1 MSQVAS
7 DSLLWI
13 KNELDHTLVRARQS
27 LETYVEKAEDKEA
40 LTQCLELLHQVQG
53 TLRIVEVYGA
63 AMLAEEME
71 AVVRGFETGEV
82 ARNDA
87 AFEVLMRA
95 MLQLPDYLER
105 VIGGRRDMPLA
116 LLSLL
121 NDLRTVRGQPLLSE
135 SALFAYNLAGRAAT
149 VMAPPVQQPAK
160 AVDIKG
166 LASKVRPKFQAALL
180 GWYKGDD
187 AAKHLEVLADSAEK
201 LEQAATTPQVFEL
214 WWIVGGIIEGLREGG
229 IQADVSLKQLLGQV
243 DRQMKK
249 LMEQGEAALA
259 AEPAQDLVNN
269 LLYYIGRAD
278 TAGKRILAI
287 KESFK
292 LGDLLPDESEV
303 QDARDSM
310 SGPNVNLMR
319 TVSGAIREDIGRIK
333 DTLDIFVRMGK
344 SDTSELAPLD
354 ELIKKVG
361 DTLTVLGLPAL
372 NQELDAQR
380 NNLKKILATKDA
392 PDEASLMEIASGIV
406 KVESGLDEAMS
417 DLVTPDGSG
426 KSGSPSAASAQAEMR
441 DVQAAVIRESIINMA
456 RAKEAIVEFVND
468 PARREVLKPLPGH
481 IREIQASFNFLEMP
495 RVVNL
500 LSSLRQYIIKK
511 LLTGKG
517 APPHNELDRMA
528 DAIVS
533 MEFYLETVQQGRGN
547 PLSMLDNAEACVA
560 ALGFPADQEYPE
572 DEEIDMTGVD
582 SEPGETIT
590 MDSGAEVEDISLET
604 PSEEPTLM
612 KEVPTIMV
620 SEAQAPK
627 VMPARPAAKATAP
640 KPAPAPAAAP
650 RPSITL
656 PPATLAKDV
665 DPEIVEIFLEEAQE
679 EMRSL
684 RETFPRWRSN
694 PADKEALATLRRSFH
709 TLKGSGRMVGALLIG
724 EFAWSYE
731 NMLNRVIDQTVM
743 PTDDMYAL
751 IDMGI
756 AALPELVEQ
765 LEVGSAPKVDV
776 APMVE
781 AAQAFS
787 RGEQPPLPGTHGAAP
802 APAEEPTMIRP
813 AGVGLPGMEEPTVIM
828 PRVEILPP
836 AVAMDPVLYD
846 IFKREAE
853 GHLLVMDAFRNQILT
868 DRSIGEDVVRAL
880 HTLHGSAALAGAANM
895 ATLIEPLHRYVASL
909 REQDQMLP
917 GEHVGLVK
925 DVLASMRAML
935 GALGN
940 GEVLPPPKG
949 LMERLKSLR
958 PEGVNTLTGIE
969 TGRVLPAEP
978 MEAEA
983 EEIIMA
989 GPAEEPDEEQA
1000 MPTPPKKKGGK
1011 KAEAAVEAP
1020 KPAPAPTK
1028 FVQLSDLKDFD
1039 PDLAAIFFEEA
1050 NELLESTD
1058 AALHHW
1064 SQNKTDSEV
1073 VTQLQ
1078 RNLHTLKGGARMA
1091 GLSPMGDLSHEM
1103 ETVLT
1108 DVVDGRIAA
1117 STETFLLLNRS
1128 VDRLHRMMEQ
1138 AYAQQPM
1145 FDAGDLVLDLK
1156 RVHGHTVDQELEPQ
1170 THEERYETVSIPVP
1184 PPIIDHTEE
1193 ALAPMQA
1200 AAPAEETRPAA
1211 EAEAEDEAAAEA
1223 ALGGESER
1231 RTGSRVQHELIR
1243 VRADL
1248 LESALNYA
1256 GEVGIYRSRLEQQ
1269 VNTIN
1274 FNLGEL
1280 EHTVARLRDQLRKM
1294 EIETETQIR
1303 SQYVQEA
1310 GENANPDFDPL
1321 ELDQFSTMQQL
1332 SRALAESVGD
1342 LVSIQGLLTNQ
1353 AREAETLLLQQ
1364 SRVTT
1369 ELQDGLMRTRMVPFS
1384 RHAQRLRRV
1393 VRQTADEEH
1402 KTVDLKF
1409 IGAEGEMDRQVLER
1423 VLAPLEHM
1431 LRNSVVHGIEDN
1443 KARQQRKK
1451 PASGTISI
1459 ALHREGSEVVME
1471 VMDDGAGLNL
1481 KAIRK
1486 KAEEVGLAT
1495 KDQRLTERDVM
1506 QFILEP
1512 GFSTAAKVTQSA
1524 GRGVGMDVVASE
1536 IRQLGGTLRM
1546 DSTEGQGAKF
1556 TVRLPFTLSITQG
1569 LLVKVADQPY
1579 AVPLPSIEAIARIPR
1594 LQLEQL
1600 MSMENPVYTYGGRQ
1614 YRLQHLSVL
1623 LGIGAPQFPEE
1634 LTTVPLLLVRSGDGS
1649 IALITEGM
1657 QGSREVVVK
1666 SVGPQVGSI
1675 RGLSGATILGDGS
1688 ILLILDVAALARS
1701 AAMPEA
1707 EQLVVT
1713 EREAPQE
1720 DKRILA
1726 MVVDDSITV
1735 RRVTQ
1740 RLLERYNMRVVTAK
1754 DGVDALATLQE
1765 TIPDVMLLDI
1775 EMPRMDGYELAQHMR
1790 NDERFKGIPI
1800 IMITSRT
1807 GEKHRNRAM
1816 EIGVNRYLGK
1826 PYQEA
1831 ELLENIQ
1838 ELVGAFNPQRT
1849 SW

>member
-71 AVVRGFETGEV
+71 SVVRGFETGEV
-82 ARNDA
+82 ARTDA

-160 AVDIKG
+160 AVDIKS
-166 LASKVRPKFQAALL
+166 LATKVRPKFQAALL

-187 AAKHLEVLADSAEK
+187 AGKHLEILADAAEK
-201 LEQAATTPQVFEL
+201 LEQAATTPPVFEL

-229 IQADVSLKQLLGQV
+229 VQADVSLKQLLGQV

-249 LMEQGEAALA
+249 LMEQGETALA
-259 AEPAQDLVNN
+259 QDPAQDLVNN

-292 LGDLLPDESEV
+292 LGDLLPQEAEV
-303 QDARDSM
+303 QEARDSL
-310 SGPNVNLMR
+310 SGPNVSLMR

-372 NQELDAQR
+372 NQELDTQR
-380 NNLKKILATKDA
+380 ENLKKLLSAKQA
-392 PDEASLMEIASGIV
+392 PDEAALMDIASGIV

-456 RAKEAIVEFVND
+456 RVKEAIVEFVTD
-468 PARREVLKPLPGH
+468 PNRREGLKPLPGH
-481 IREIQASFNFLEMP
+481 IREIQASFRFLEMP
-495 RVVNL
+495 RVVSL
-500 LSSLRQYIIKK
+500 LASLRQYILRK
-511 LLTGKG
+511 LLAGKG
-517 APPHNELDRMA
+517 APAQNELDRMA

-560 ALGFPADQEYPE
+560 ALGFPADQDYPDDE
-572 DEEIDMTGVD
+572 DVDLTGVD

-590 MDSGAEVEDISLET
+590 MDGDAVVEEISLET
-604 PSEEPTLM
+604 PPDEPTIM

-620 SEAQAPK
+620 AEKDAPK
-627 VMPARPAAKATAP
+627 IHGAAAKAAP
-640 KPAPAPAAAP
+640 KPAPAPVVA
-650 RPSITL
+650 
-656 PPATLAKDV
+656 LAENV

-679 EMRSL
+679 EMNSL

-694 PADKEALATLRRSFH
+694 PADREALATLRRSFH
-709 TLKGSGRMVGALLIG
+709 TLKGSGRMVGARLIG
-724 EFAWSYE
+724 EFAWAYE
-731 NMLNRVIDQTVM
+731 NMLNRVIDQTVT
-743 PTDDMYAL
+743 PNDDMFAL

-765 LEVGSAPKVDV
+765 LEVGSAPKV
-776 APMVE
+776 ATQPMMD
-781 AAQAFS
+781 AAAAFS

-813 AGVGLPGMEEPTVIM
+813 AGVGLPGIEEPTVIM

-836 AVAMDPVLYD
+836 AVSMDPVLYD
-846 IFKREAE
+846 IFKREAD
-853 GHLLVMDAFRNQILT
+853 GHLMVLDAFRNQILT

-880 HTLHGSAALAGAANM
+880 HTLHGSAALAGASNM

-909 REQDQMLP
+909 REQDLMLP
-917 GEHVGLVK
+917 AEHVGLVK

-935 GALGN
+935 AALGS
-940 GEVLPPPKG
+940 GEVLPAPKG

-958 PEGVNTLTGIE
+958 PDGTNTLTGIE
-969 TGRVLPAEP
+969 TGELQDP
-978 MEAEA
+978 
-983 EEIIMA
+983 EEIVMS
-989 GPAEEPDEEQA
+989 GPAESDDEPPA
-1000 MPTPPKKKGGK
+1000 MPTKKKGK
-1011 KAEAAVEAP
+1011 KADEP
-1020 KPAPAPTK
+1020 KAPAPKQQPAK

-1050 NELLESTD
+1050 SELLESSD
-1058 AALHHW
+1058 NSLHHW
-1064 SQNKTDSEV
+1064 SQNKTDSEMV
-1073 VTQLQ
+1073 AQLQ

-1091 GLSPMGDLSHEM
+1091 GLTPMGDLSHEM

-1108 DVVDGRIAA
+1108 DVVDGRITA
-1117 STETFLLLNRS
+1117 SNEMFILLNRS

-1138 AYAQQPM
+1138 AYASQPM
-1145 FDAGDLVLDLK
+1145 YDATDLVADLK
-1156 RVHGHTVDQELEPQ
+1156 RVHGHTTVDRELEPEA
-1170 THEERYETVSIPVP
+1170 HEERFETVTILPP
-1184 PPIIDHTEE
+1184 PPIIEHDE
-1193 ALAPMQA
+1193 AKPAS
-1200 AAPAEETRPAA
+1200 APAEP
-1211 EAEAEDEAAAEA
+1211 EAEDEAAAEA
-1223 ALGGESER
+1223 ALGGDSER
-1231 RTGSRVQHELIR
+1231 RTGSRIQHELVR

-1269 VNTIN
+1269 VTTIN

-1280 EHTVARLRDQLRKM
+1280 EQTVVRLRDQLRKL
-1294 EIETETQIR
+1294 EIENEAQIR
-1303 SQYVQEA
+1303 SQYVKEA
-1310 GENANPDFDPL
+1310 GEDVNPDFDPL
-1321 ELDQFSTMQQL
+1321 ELDQFSTLQQL

-1342 LVSIQGLLTNQ
+1342 LVSIQALLTNQ

-1402 KTVDLKF
+1402 KHVDLKF

-1431 LRNSVVHGIEDN
+1431 LRNSVVHGIEDG
-1443 KARQQRKK
+1443 KTRKQMKK
-1451 PASGTISI
+1451 PDGGTISI

-1471 VMDDGAGLNL
+1471 VMDDGGGLNI

-1486 KAEEVGLAT
+1486 KAEELGMTAR
-1495 KDQRLTERDVM
+1495 DARLSERDVM

-1536 IRQLGGTLRM
+1536 IKQLGGTLRM

-1569 LLVKVADQPY
+1569 LLVRVADQPY

-1600 MSMENPVYTYGGRQ
+1600 MATENPVYTYGGRQ

-1634 LTTVPLLLVRSGDGS
+1634 LTTVPLLLVRSGDAS

-1688 ILLILDVAALARS
+1688 ILLILDVSALARS
-1701 AAMPEA
+1701 VALPEA
-1707 EQLVVT
+1707 EQIMVE
-1713 EREAPQE
+1713 EREAPAE
-1720 DKRILA
+1720 DVRILA

-1775 EMPRMDGYELAQHMR
+1775 EMPRMDGYELATHMR
-1790 NDERFKGIPI
+1790 NDERFKKIPI

-1816 EIGVNRYLGK
+1816 EIGVDRYLGK
-1826 PYQEA
+1826 PYQET

-1838 ELVGAFNPQRT
+1838 ELVGTFNPQRT